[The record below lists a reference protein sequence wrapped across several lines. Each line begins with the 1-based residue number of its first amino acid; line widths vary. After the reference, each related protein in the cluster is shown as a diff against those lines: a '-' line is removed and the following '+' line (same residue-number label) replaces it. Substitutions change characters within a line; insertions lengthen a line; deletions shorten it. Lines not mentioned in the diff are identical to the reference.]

1 VRVLVVAADASAA
14 CIAQVE
20 VEEGAPV
27 REALALAA
35 GAEPALASQLQPDSV
50 VGVWGRPVS
59 RDHAL
64 RAGDRV
70 EIYRRIH
77 ADAKAL
83 RRARASLS
91 SSPRRRSVS

>member
-1 VRVLVVAADASAA
+1 MAAAEGAAQLLVSL
-14 CIAQVE
+14 E
-20 VEEGAPV
+20 MEEGSSV
-27 REALALAA
+27 GDALA
-35 GAEPALASQLQPDSV
+35 GAVFVEPALASRLQPDTV

-64 RAGDRV
+64 REGDRI
-70 EIYRRIH
+70 EIYSGIR

-91 SSPRRRSVS
+91 PSPRRRNGS